1 MNARYYQDELRYLR
15 EMGREF
21 AEQHPE
27 IAPLLLEAGSD
38 PSVERLLEG
47 FAFLTARIR
56 EKLDDELP
64 EFTVALLEAMMPHLL
79 RPVPSLT
86 ILQFQPLAKAFNE
99 LTRVPRGAMVD
110 SVLVDGTRCR
120 FSTTAACE
128 VVPLKVESVALRNEA
143 PPRLIIR
150 LGLLQGTSI
159 ARLGLKQ
166 LRFHLG
172 GDEMVARQL
181 LACFGAYLKELAVE
195 VEPGSP
201 ANGPVK
207 RYVLPAGSV
216 RIAGFAAEEAV
227 LADEASGYR
236 GFNVL
241 HEFFAFPEKFLTLE
255 INGLEQVPLL
265 AGVAHISLVA
275 VLDRLPEGM
284 PTPTPENLLLNC
296 VPALNRFDHDADPI
310 RIDNESVEYRI
321 RPVGRERTHFDIYDV
336 TRVAGIGAAGD
347 AERIFQPLFHYAAR
361 MGLTQDFYAVRPR
374 SALGGRLTDHFV
386 SLVQTGVSTPTTAVP
401 AAAMTLSLGLRC
413 TNANLVEALGV
424 GDVGTIGPGVP
435 TSLKVRN
442 LTKPSAPIP
451 APLGGDLHWRLLGH
465 LNVNLASLASVEAL
479 RGLLAT
485 YHFAARHNRKENQ
498 AFARLLEGIRAVTTK
513 REKRLFDGAMITGVA
528 VEVGLDEDH
537 FTSTGDLYLF
547 GSVLDELFGQFVS
560 LNAFKRLSVR
570 GTRYGEVFTWPARIG
585 QRQLL

>member
-21 AEQHPE
+21 AGQHPE
-27 IAPLLLEAGSD
+27 IAPLLMEAGTD

-64 EFTVALLEAMMPHLL
+64 EFTVALLEAMLPHLL

-86 ILQFQPLAKAFNE
+86 ILQFQPLAKAMGE
-99 LTRVPRGAMVD
+99 VTRIPRGAAVD
-110 SVLVDGTRCR
+110 SAPVDGTRCR
-120 FSTTAACE
+120 FTTTAPCE

-150 LGLLQGTSI
+150 LGLLQGTSL
-159 ARLGLKQ
+159 ARLELKR

-181 LACFGAYLKELAVE
+181 LACFGAYLKELRVE
-195 VEPGSP
+195 VEHGGHVS
-201 ANGPVK
+201 
-207 RYVLPAGSV
+207 RHVLPAGSV
-216 RIAGFAAEEAV
+216 RIAGFAADEAV

-236 GFNVL
+236 GFNIL
-241 HEFFAFPEKFLTLE
+241 HEFFAFPDKFLSIE
-255 INGLEQVPLL
+255 ITGLERVPL
-265 AGVAHISLVA
+265 AGVAHLSLVA

-284 PTPTPENLLLNC
+284 PTPTPEHLQLNC
-296 VPALNRFDHDADPI
+296 VPAVNRFEHDADPI
-310 RIDNESVEYRI
+310 RVDGQAVEYRI
-321 RPVGRERTHFDIYDV
+321 RPIGRERSHFDIHDV
-336 TRVAGIGAAGD
+336 TRVVGVGAAGEK
-347 AERIFQPLFHYAAR
+347 ERIFQPLFHYAAR
-361 MGLTQDFYAVRPR
+361 MALTQDFYAVRPR
-374 SALGGRLTDHFV
+374 AALAGRLTDHFI
-386 SLVQTGVSTPTTAVP
+386 SLMQAAGGD
-401 AAAMTLSLGLRC
+401 AAALTLSLSLRC
-413 TNANLVEALGV
+413 TNANLVEALRI
-424 GDVGTIGPGVP
+424 GDVATAGPGVP
-435 TSLKVRN
+435 SSVKVRN
-442 LTKPSAPIP
+442 LSKPTAPIP
-451 APLGGDLHWRLLGH
+451 APSGGDLHWRLLGH
-465 LNVNLASLASVEAL
+465 LNVNLASLADVEAL
-479 RGLLAT
+479 RALLST

-498 AFARLLEGIRAVTTK
+498 AFARLLEGIRSIVTR
-513 REKRLFDGAMITGVA
+513 REKRLFEGAMITGVA

-547 GSVLDELFGQFVS
+547 GTVLDELFGQFVS

>member
-27 IAPLLLEAGSD
+27 AAPLLLEAGAD

-64 EFTVALLEAMMPHLL
+64 EFTVALLEAMLPHLL

-86 ILQFQPLAKAFNE
+86 ILQFQPLAKAFTE
-99 LTRVPRGAMVD
+99 VTRVPRGAVVE
-110 SVLVDGTRCR
+110 SVPVDGTRCR
-120 FSTTAACE
+120 FTTTAPCE

-159 ARLGLKQ
+159 GRLGLKR
-166 LRFHLG
+166 LRFQLG
-172 GDEMVARQL
+172 GDEMVARQV
-181 LACFGAYLKELAVE
+181 LACFGGYLRELRIE
-195 VEPGSP
+195 VEQG
-201 ANGPVK
+201 GQVK
-207 RYVLPAGSV
+207 RHVLPAGSV
-216 RIAGFAAEEAV
+216 RIAGFAGDEAV

-241 HEFFAFPEKFLTLE
+241 HEYFAFPEKFLALE
-255 INGLEQVPLL
+255 IGNLDQVQLLNGT
-265 AGVAHISLVA
+265 AHISLVA
-275 VLDRLPEGM
+275 VLDRLPDGM
-284 PTPTPENLLLNC
+284 PTPTPEHFLLNC
-296 VPALNRFDHDADPI
+296 VPALNRFDHEADPI
-310 RIDNESVEYRI
+310 RVDHESVEYRI
-321 RPVGRERTHFDIYDV
+321 RPAGRERTHFDIYDV

-347 AERIFQPLFHYAAR
+347 PERVFQPLFHYAAR

-374 SALGGRLTDHFV
+374 PALGGRLTDQFI
-386 SLVQTGVSTPTTAVP
+386 SLVQTAGTDSGAL
-401 AAAMTLSLGLRC
+401 TLSLGLRC
-413 TNANLVEALGV
+413 TNAGLVDALGV
-424 GDVGTIGPGVP
+424 GDVATIGPGVP

-465 LNVNLASLASVEAL
+465 LNVNLTSLAGVEGL
-479 RGLLAT
+479 RSLLAT
-485 YHFAARHNRKENQ
+485 YHFAARHNRKEHQ
-498 AFARLLEGIRAVTTK
+498 AFARLLDGIRAVSTR
-513 REKRLFDGAMITGVA
+513 REKRLFDGAMITGIA

-537 FTSTGDLYLF
+537 FTSTGDLWLF

-560 LNAFKRLSVR
+560 LNAFKRVVVR
-570 GTRYGEVFTWPARIG
+570 GTRYGEVFSWPARIG